1 MGVLSR
7 QREQYMLSPC
17 SKNVCGMLKKQPGQL
32 GRTGRAK
39 ETAEKGGGDGRRGI
53 NEYKKLN

>member
-39 ETAEKGGGDGRRGI
+39 ETAEKGIGRYHSSPSR
-53 NEYKKLN
+53 LQ